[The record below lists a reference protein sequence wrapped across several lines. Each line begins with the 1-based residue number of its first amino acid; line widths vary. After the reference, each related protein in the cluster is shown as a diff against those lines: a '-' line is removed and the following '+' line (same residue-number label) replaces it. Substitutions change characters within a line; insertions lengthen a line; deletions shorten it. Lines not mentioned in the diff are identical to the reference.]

1 MWLGYGYDGEN
12 FSSRDILKRKFL
24 SSHCGSLRH
33 DLLSG
38 FHILLSSSRQNARF
52 SYTLQC
58 HLPNT
63 LHLIIKWRVCLF
75 TKLTW
80 QFKNNIQDHKGKR
93 EVQLPNLISL
103 LVMRRNQMTTPG
115 CVFFWDSY
123 TVIWFLYY
131 MIWCTSVICL
141 VIHILILR

>member
-1 MWLGYGYDGEN
+1 MWLGYGYDGKN

-103 LVMRRNQMTTPG
+103 PVMRRNQMTTPG
-115 CVFFWDSY
+115 GVFLWDSY

>member
-12 FSSRDILKRKFL
+12 LSSRDILKRKFL

-103 LVMRRNQMTTPG
+103 PVMRRNQMTTPG
-115 CVFFWDSY
+115 CLFFWDSY